1 MPILNATKEDNGPDS
16 TIYQADSSGMPKEI
30 GSLKRI
36 MQMKKLK
43 ACLLG
48 CTKDKNSGK
57 TVFKLTV
64 GTHELESKR
73 VNAICSEI
81 LQDLI
86 PEVLRKLRISQ
97 MEFEHIPVMTMLFQI
112 QPTDVRANE
121 IAIPVEHHYDE
132 PRPTDDPTNV
142 TCVFAF
148 EGLSVI
154 TYSHVCEDIACLE
167 QKALFLSD
175 SEEEESDK
183 EDYIKWKHSH
193 RD

>member
-48 CTKDKNSGK
+48 CTKDKNTGK

-64 GTHELESKR
+64 GTRELESKR

-81 LQDLI
+81 MQDLI
-86 PEVLRKLRISQ
+86 PGVLRQLKIPQ
-97 MEFEHIPVMTMLFQI
+97 MEFENIPVMTMLFQI

-121 IAIPVEHHYDE
+121 IAIPIEHHWAA
-132 PRPTDDPTNV
+132 TDDPTNV

-154 TYSHVCEDIACLE
+154 TYSHVCEDITCLE
-167 QKALFLSD
+167 NKALFL
-175 SEEEESDK
+175 SEEEESDE
-183 EDYIKWKHSH
+183 EDMMS
-193 RD
+193 D

>member
-1 MPILNATKEDNGPDS
+1 MPILNATKEDDDPDG

-48 CTKDKNSGK
+48 YTKDKNTGNI
-57 TVFKLTV
+57 VFKLTV
-64 GTHELESKR
+64 GTRELESKR
-73 VNAICSEI
+73 VNALCSEI
-81 LQDLI
+81 MQVLI

-97 MEFEHIPVMTMLFQI
+97 MEFENIPVMTILFQI
-112 QPTDVRANE
+112 QPRDVRANE
-121 IAIPVEHHYDE
+121 IAIPIEHHWAA
-132 PRPTDDPTNV
+132 TDDPTNV

-154 TYSHVCEDIACLE
+154 TYSHVCEDIADLE

-175 SEEEESDK
+175 SEEEESDE
-183 EDYIKWKHSH
+183 EDYMS
-193 RD
+193 D

>member
-1 MPILNATKEDNGPDS
+1 MPILNATKEDDGPDS

-48 CTKDKNSGK
+48 YTKDKNTGNI
-57 TVFKLTV
+57 VFKLTV
-64 GTHELESKR
+64 GTRELESKR
-73 VNAICSEI
+73 VNALCSEI
-81 LQDLI
+81 MQVLI

-97 MEFEHIPVMTMLFQI
+97 MEFENIPVMTMLFQI

-121 IAIPVEHHYDE
+121 IAIPVEDHYDE
-132 PRPTDDPTNV
+132 PRPTDDPTDV

-154 TYSHVCEDIACLE
+154 TYSQVCEDIACLE

-175 SEEEESDK
+175 SEEEESDE
-183 EDYIKWKHSH
+183 EDYMS
-193 RD
+193 D